1 MIRRIV
7 NLVLALLVAGGAFFG
22 YELWRRRE
30 AHRPVEWSGTVEAR
44 TIDVGSRVGGRIKE
58 VKVREGDLVTPAQ
71 PLLVLE
77 PGDLDAQKVQAEGQ
91 VEQAEANL
99 EKVVLHGGSA
109 RRQEILAAEARLE
122 AEEVA
127 IEKAQMDLRRDK
139 QLLGGG
145 AATQT
150 DVDNADL
157 ALRNAHA
164 QRDAQKASL
173 DELLKGTP
181 QDVKSAQG
189 QLDAARGKVEQI
201 QTQLDELTVR
211 APRAA
216 LVQTLDLRPGD
227 ILAPDQVAAKLLEPD
242 QLYVRIYVPE
252 TQLGLI
258 RPGQELPVYVDSFP
272 GRAFRSLVE
281 FVSDEGEFTPRNL
294 QTEDERADQ
303 VFASRL
309 RLEEGRDLLRAGM
322 AAFTRIPR

>member
-1 MIRRIV
+1 MIGRIV
-7 NLVLALLVAGGAFFG
+7 RIVAALAVAAGAFVG
-22 YELWRRRE
+22 YQAWAQRE
-30 AHRPVEWSGTVEAR
+30 AHRPIEWSGTVEAR
-44 TIDVGSRVGGRIKE
+44 TIEIGSRVGGRIKD
-58 VKVREGDLVTPAQ
+58 VLVREGDQVKAAQ
-71 PLLVLE
+71 PLIVLE
-77 PGDLDAQKVQAEGQ
+77 PGDLEAQKIQAEGQ

-99 EKVVLHGGSA
+99 EKVVLRGGSA
-109 RRQEILAAEARLE
+109 RRQEILAAEARLK

-127 IEKAQMDLRRDK
+127 IDKAEMDLRRNK

-150 DVDNADL
+150 DVDNSDIAV
-157 ALRNAHA
+157 RNANA

-173 DELLKGTP
+173 DELLQGTP
-181 QDVKSAQG
+181 QDVKAAQG

-201 QTQLDELTVR
+201 QTQLEELTIR

-258 RPGQELPVYVDSFP
+258 RPGQELPVYVDTFP
-272 GRAFRSLVE
+272 GRAFRSAVE
-281 FVSDEGEFTPRNL
+281 YVSDEGEFTPRNL

-309 RLEEGRDLLRAGM
+309 RIEDGRDVLRAGM

>member
-7 NLVLALLVAGGAFFG
+7 RVVAVLVLAGAAYLG
-22 YELWRRRE
+22 YVLWGRHE
-30 AHRPVEWSGTVEAR
+30 AHRPIEWSGTVEAR
-44 TIDVGSRVGGRIKE
+44 TIGVGSRVGGRIKE
-58 VKVREGDLVTPAQ
+58 VLAREGDLVKPAQ
-71 PLLVLE
+71 PLIVLE
-77 PGDLDAQKVQAEGQ
+77 PGDLEAQKLQAEGQ

-99 EKVVLHGGSA
+99 EKVVLHGGSP
-109 RRQEILAAEARLE
+109 RRQQILAAEARLK

-127 IEKAQMDLRRDK
+127 IEKAETDLRRDK

-145 AATQT
+145 AATQA

-157 ALRNAHA
+157 AVRNAYA

-173 DELLKGTP
+173 DEVLRGTP
-181 QDVKSAQG
+181 QDVKAAQG
-189 QLDAARGKVEQI
+189 QLDAARGRVEQI
-201 QTQLDELTVR
+201 QTQLDELTIR

-216 LVQTLDLRPGD
+216 RVETLDLRPGD

-252 TQLGLI
+252 TQLGAI
-258 RPGQELPVYVDSFP
+258 RPGQELPVYVDTFP
-272 GRAFRSLVE
+272 DRPFRSTVE
-281 FVSDEGEFTPRNL
+281 FVSGEGEFTPRNL

-309 RLEEGRDLLRAGM
+309 RLEEGRDVLRAGM
-322 AAFTRIPR
+322 AAFARIPR